1 MNVLITGGTGFIGS
15 RLALKCIENGCDVKV
30 LGLENTPAESFNKK
44 VIEEMGA
51 QVILCSVLDKEAV
64 FEHTKGI
71 DVVYHLAATQHE
83 MNVPDQKFWDVNVT
97 GTRNL
102 LEASATAQIKCF
114 VHGSTIGVYGIPNGV
129 LDEES
134 SCNPENIYGVTKLAG
149 EELVLSFKDKLP
161 VVIIRIPEVYGPG
174 DRRLLKLFKMINKN
188 TFFMIGNG
196 ENFHHLIYIDDLIQA
211 LLLAPEKDE
220 AAGEV
225 ILLAGEKPVST
236 NEMVSTI
243 AEQFGAKGS
252 RFRVPFGPLYLL
264 AATMEFA
271 LRPIG
276 IQPPLHRRRM
286 DFFKKS
292 FHLSWQKAAE
302 VLGYRPEVS
311 FKEGVLQTANWYESM
326 RLIEND
332 SPVAAEMSPDKVEE
346 LPSLDSKFN
355 LTARIEP
362 FDSFW
367 EAPDNIEKGY
377 AKFGTFYR
385 HNYLKHFPENRGG
398 KILVISCGPGY
409 MVKLL
414 NQEGYFDVL
423 GIDSMPEKLA
433 YAAAKNLNCRAARA
447 FDYLAENNDPYDVI
461 FCEQEINH
469 LTKEEILVLLDLC
482 QKNLRDNG
490 KLIMHSLNGANPI
503 VGAENLALNLDHYN
517 TFTKQSMVQIL
528 EYANFDNINIF
539 PLKLYVFY
547 KNPLNYVGIFVESML
562 SFLFRIC
569 FIFYGKSNKIFT
581 KKIAAVCRKRI

>member
-1 MNVLITGGTGFIGS
+1 
-15 RLALKCIENGCDVKV
+15 
-30 LGLENTPAESFNKK
+30 
-44 VIEEMGA
+44 
-51 QVILCSVLDKEAV
+51 
-64 FEHTKGI
+64 
-71 DVVYHLAATQHE
+71 
-83 MNVPDQKFWDVNVT
+83 
-97 GTRNL
+97 
-102 LEASATAQIKCF
+102 
-114 VHGSTIGVYGIPNGV
+114 
-129 LDEES
+129 
-134 SCNPENIYGVTKLAG
+134 
-149 EELVLSFKDKLP
+149 
-161 VVIIRIPEVYGPG
+161 
-174 DRRLLKLFKMINKN
+174 
-188 TFFMIGNG
+188 MIGNG

-326 RLIEND
+326 GLIEND
-332 SPVAAEMSPDKVEE
+332 SPVAAEMSPDKVEK

-385 HNYLKHFPENRGG
+385 HNYLKHFPEGG
-398 KILVISCGPGY
+398 QNTGDQLRPWLHGQV
-409 MVKLL
+409 
-414 NQEGYFDVL
+414 
-423 GIDSMPEKLA
+423 
-433 YAAAKNLNCRAARA
+433 
-447 FDYLAENNDPYDVI
+447 AESGRI
-461 FCEQEINH
+461 F
-469 LTKEEILVLLDLC
+469 
-482 QKNLRDNG
+482 
-490 KLIMHSLNGANPI
+490 
-503 VGAENLALNLDHYN
+503 
-517 TFTKQSMVQIL
+517 
-528 EYANFDNINIF
+528 
-539 PLKLYVFY
+539 
-547 KNPLNYVGIFVESML
+547 
-562 SFLFRIC
+562 
-569 FIFYGKSNKIFT
+569 
-581 KKIAAVCRKRI
+581 